1 MKQDVK
7 NYFENYGLSFV
18 KRIANIAD
26 DKELCEEL
34 EIKHEDVVKSGFE
47 PFVKNIIAYC
57 NERIINLNYVF
68 GTTYERRIIS

>member
-47 PFVKNIIAYC
+47 PFVKNIIEYC